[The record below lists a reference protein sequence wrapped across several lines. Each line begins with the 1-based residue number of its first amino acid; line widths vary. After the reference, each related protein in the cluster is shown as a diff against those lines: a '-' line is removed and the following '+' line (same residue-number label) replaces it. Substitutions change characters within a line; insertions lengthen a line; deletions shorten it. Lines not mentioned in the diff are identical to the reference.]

1 MATTSLDRSNAAGSI
16 GIGLVLL
23 LLLAEPG
30 LANKFE
36 TIGSG
41 VSGSFEIKQEWLKL
55 FFYAIA
61 GVFALGTVL
70 AVALPHRNP
79 LFLNHQNW
87 KTSAALMGLFAV
99 GFVAAGV
106 AL

>member
-1 MATTSLDRSNAAGSI
+1 MVTTSVFRSHAAGRI

-23 LLLAEPG
+23 LLLAEPT

-41 VSGSFEIKQEWLKL
+41 VSGSFAIKREWLKL
-55 FFYAIA
+55 FFYIIA
-61 GVFALGTVL
+61 GVFALGAVL
-70 AVALPHRNP
+70 AVAVPHRNP

-87 KTSAALMGLFAV
+87 KISATLMGLFAV
-99 GFVAAGV
+99 GFVVAGV
-106 AL
+106 VL